1 MRERGQRAT
10 DLASSGPQNASCELA
25 QRWRRFRRSLILNLT
40 LRNIRAFVRLLAVGR
55 PSTTVLTSLGR
66 PHPRLQRDAQS
77 IAVRVR
83 LPSRPT
89 TVLAPPGE
97 APRAHPGASLRRP
110 KGAQAPRRVPA
121 RPRQARASACAR
133 RPPSA
138 SAGARSGM
146 PHTTSQKPERELMG
160 ASFHAGA
167 PRRETCARVFERFR
181 SSTARPV
188 EQARGSG
195 RAPRARPSCHQ
206 RRPGRVHSPAGA
218 PRHGAER
225 LSTPS
230 CVACTRFSL
239 MRRPVAVR
247 PSNHQRRQDAG
258 CRGW

>member
-1 MRERGQRAT
+1 M
-10 DLASSGPQNASCELA
+10 
-25 QRWRRFRRSLILNLT
+25 
-40 LRNIRAFVRLLAVGR
+40 
-55 PSTTVLTSLGR
+55 
-66 PHPRLQRDAQS
+66 
-77 IAVRVR
+77 AVRVR

-110 KGAQAPRRVPA
+110 KGAQTPRRVPA

-225 LSTPS
+225 SESVNPASAAYGVQRMPYEPLSTPS

-239 MRRPVAVR
+239 TRRPVAVR
-247 PSNHQRRQDAG
+247 PSNHQRRQNAG